1 MATEVY
7 LVRHGETMFN
17 QLNKVQGWCD
27 SPLTVKGINDLKR
40 TANALSQV
48 HFDNMY
54 SSDLKRAIDTVHL
67 MKDANVVSDIGK
79 IRKLPEFR
87 EVFFGTFEGDD
98 INQTWDQV
106 AMAAGIG
113 HEDYVAKIIN
123 KVGLDK
129 FREATKKADPRHL
142 AENTQ
147 ELDKRMIRGINV
159 LRDLTKDE
167 QRVLLVSHGDFIKTL
182 TIKYWKDS
190 DGIHDIVFPNNGSV
204 TRGILHDDGKFEIV
218 DYNIDAEK
226 L

>member
-1 MATEVY
+1 MSTEVY

-27 SPLTVKGINDLKR
+27 SPLTVKGINDLKV

-67 MKDANVVSDIGK
+67 MKDANLVSDIGK
-79 IRKLPEFR
+79 IKKLPEFR

-113 HEDYVAKIIN
+113 NEDNVAKIIN
-123 KVGLDK
+123 QVGLRE
-129 FREATKKADPRHL
+129 FREATKRADPRHL
-142 AENTQ
+142 AEDKD
-147 ELDKRMIRGINV
+147 ELDKRMVRAIDV
-159 LRDLTKDE
+159 LKDVTKNE
-167 QRVLLVSHGDFIKTL
+167 QRVLLVTHGDFIKTL
-182 TIKYWKDS
+182 SIKYWNKS
-190 DGIHDIVFPNNGSV
+190 DGKHDIIFPDNGSV
-204 TRGILHDDGKFEIV
+204 TRGILHDNGKFEIV
-218 DYNIDAEK
+218 DYNVNAEK